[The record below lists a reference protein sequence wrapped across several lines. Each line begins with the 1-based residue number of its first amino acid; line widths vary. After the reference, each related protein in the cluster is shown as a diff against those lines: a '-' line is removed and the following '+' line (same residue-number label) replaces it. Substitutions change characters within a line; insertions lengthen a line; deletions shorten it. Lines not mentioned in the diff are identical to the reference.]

1 MTLGF
6 MHDVNRPKTR
16 RDRAGLW
23 LGVLLVAAMPT
34 MAAAQDMSF
43 DLEEAESA
51 GEGEAAP
58 PPAAEGEAA
67 PPAEGEGAEAGAEGE
82 AEASGSAS
90 AGGDV
95 LAELTADGGP
105 KEEKVEGGIE
115 KEKEIAEEIYAVQR
129 MYVLRN
135 GRFELAPSLA
145 QTFNDQYVSHPAL
158 AVGLNYWVTNVLAVG
173 ASFLWY
179 QGIES
184 ESDLNFSVRR
194 SARLAV
200 PITEYQLGAHLNFT
214 YVPIYGK
221 FEMFNEAIFQWDAYL
236 VGGVGM
242 MRTRPVA
249 VIDPAVRDFA
259 FDWRVAFNAGI
270 GLRVFVT
277 KFFTVFGELRDYMYL
292 EKLESLDVQLGEAR
306 ANRDTWIDQEA
317 TLTNNVMVHVGVTL
331 FFPFTFEYRYPK

>member
-1 MTLGF
+1 MTLG
-6 MHDVNRPKTR
+6 HDVDRPKTGN
-16 RDRAGLW
+16 RAGFW
-23 LGVLLVAAMPT
+23 LGVLLVTAMPA
-34 MAAAQDMSF
+34 MAVAQDMSF

-51 GEGEAAP
+51 GEGEGEAKP
-58 PPAAEGEAA
+58 PAEGEQAA
-67 PPAEGEGAEAGAEGE
+67 PAEGEGAEAGAEGE
-82 AEASGSAS
+82 AEAGASGGV
-90 AGGDV
+90 GGDV
-95 LAELTADGGP
+95 LAELTAEGGP

-145 QTFNDQYVSHPAL
+145 STFNDQYVSHPAL

-221 FEMFNEAIFQWDAYL
+221 FEMFNEAIFQWDSYL

-249 VIDPAVRDFA
+249 VIDPAVRDFS

-292 EKLESLDVQLGEAR
+292 EKLESLDVQLGDAR
-306 ANRDTWIDQEA
+306 ADRSTWIDQEA